1 MIRNTI
7 IEIVVVILMVFVTI
21 PIWKTFDLSDYKTIA
36 EQGYIQKNT
45 IVEVSDYK
53 SNMLFQTSDNIALEN
68 IEPINITV
76 NNSSD
81 VEETFN
87 LYFVVSKNSTLEYN
101 AIKVNY
107 LNKTVKLNEL
117 KLLEDDQ
124 YYYFELVSD
133 KIINDIIEFEL
144 ILWIDIENDYDIAN
158 KQLSFD
164 IINITGQEL
173 FL

>member
-36 EQGYIQKNT
+36 EQGYIPKNT

-124 YYYFELVSD
+124 YYYFELVSG